1 MVVLFALEYM
11 TALGMTMQLLFLDS
25 RRSRGRTVLTVYGTT
40 ALVMM
45 AVASIYL
52 TAGPD
57 TALRTYT
64 LIAHVPALLL
74 LLALS
79 RFRGWRMVFQLF
91 SSILFCTLVQ
101 HAAGLVYYLSGGR
114 FWALI
119 LAYAV
124 LSAGVIL
131 FLVRF
136 LRPLFFR
143 TLLELRQGWWLMCLV
158 MAIYYVIII
167 YLIPGYVGL
176 TLSSTILKP
185 AVSLLM
191 AGFYSVLIFLF
202 TSVSK
207 EAEARHN
214 AQLLAMELSALE
226 SRTEAVRTAELAIRT
241 ERHDLRHRLQAAAEL
256 V

>member
-101 HAAGLVYYLSGGR
+101 HAAGLVYYLSGAR

-119 LAYAV
+119 LA
-124 LSAGVIL
+124 
-131 FLVRF
+131 
-136 LRPLFFR
+136 
-143 TLLELRQGWWLMCLV
+143 
-158 MAIYYVIII
+158 
-167 YLIPGYVGL
+167 
-176 TLSSTILKP
+176 
-185 AVSLLM
+185 
-191 AGFYSVLIFLF
+191 
-202 TSVSK
+202 
-207 EAEARHN
+207 
-214 AQLLAMELSALE
+214 
-226 SRTEAVRTAELAIRT
+226 
-241 ERHDLRHRLQAAAEL
+241 
-256 V
+256 